1 MLARKKMGAIAL
13 AVMIAIG
20 SLVAVLLLS
29 QPSDELHEISISE
42 VLELTSTRNPIE
54 DIVVTSDESPML
66 PLIATPAGCWYN
78 IGGTDE
84 SSGDTD
90 HDETRHGLK
99 PLLISMDGE
108 LDTNHYRIIDYLDSQ
123 TAMVLG
129 SVQSTGAEETFVAA
143 GTPAQISVMV
153 AEYVFASA
161 AGALIIQDDQEG
173 YNLGVVAAPI
183 ASYLNIPVIV
193 TDSFTNYDSLRSNLR
208 SLHVKYTIII
218 GDSASYIARQLG
230 FKCILLE
237 TPAEIN
243 DNVLQVIRHRFG
255 EINYI
260 TMTNPVDAAPPEID
274 EVAQEIMK
282 GSVNNLKVQTG
293 NLESDIVGEST
304 QTFDITVPEG
314 INRVQIYINFTKIES
329 TPLDPIKNT
338 IEVEPHIF
346 AYLWGPSNQL
356 IAFAPSFSYDVG
368 KDYIETQTIDAP
380 GTYTLEVDVYYGTK
394 GFNTYAGTQFGISKI
409 DAEYDVTVI
418 TSTQSTPHLSWYP
431 KMSMMAA
438 YLTASHGGI
447 VLADPDF
454 ELTTEDYALE
464 AEGYGTGPYYET
476 GLHETVNRKVEYV
489 VESLNQTVESL
500 STFDLKDGYLDGPAW
515 LAVLAGPNMIPQ
527 HYEPKDPSWVEDVIY
542 GVGWPTDIQYSMDL
556 TLSNARILGRDIGDV
571 SALIARTLF
580 YEPYVESHTQM
591 IKQEYGD
598 SEDWKNNFH
607 FLAGELGG
615 RTGWFFWQREFASEV
630 EDHGFQSEEYYQNY
644 ENDRQTMIAM
654 GAYER
659 ANYFDLMMHGNWY
672 WYVPEMNGVDEYST
686 SVKNS
691 DLLKAPQDWELGPSI
706 YNSGSCILGRID
718 GISPS
723 QSLTFAFMHAGINA
737 FFSSTRS
744 TGSEAHAGTIERGLL
759 YDDISVGEA
768 IRRDKHENQEP
779 AAYYVRMLFA
789 DPAFNP
795 YEPENGFSDQ
805 GRPQLVTDQQASE
818 TRGTVTKTIPISKG
832 LSSSEC
838 EDESCDIDLKFTQY
852 FNYDTMT
859 TELYNIANNHS
870 EIAVLYSI
878 GTTYEGRDIWA
889 MKISDNPHEYEE
901 EEPEVLFTGAHH
913 GREWASYEV
922 PLYLL
927 YYLVDNYKCC
937 PTDNDGDGLINE
949 DVFDGEDN
957 DGDGLIDE
965 DEEEARISW
974 LIDNRQIWFV
984 PIVNPDGVSF
994 AHSQREAGGLSDEN
1008 LWRKNREPNKNPV
1021 TGEDYPEHL
1030 GGNDM
1035 WGTDLNRN
1043 YGFHWG
1049 ELGYQGYADPS
1060 REDYI
1065 GPLDKTDED
1074 NDRRVNE
1081 DKMDNIDNDGD
1092 GRIDED
1098 TRGGF
1103 STAETKAIKR
1113 LVEEHNF
1120 VIAMN
1125 FHTYGGKIYWP
1136 WVWTLELTPDE
1147 DLFAFLA
1154 ERMSKF
1160 NGYEYR
1166 NMSERQQDQLSR
1178 HPPVD
1183 GDSNDWMYGKHKI
1196 LAYTI
1201 EVGDQFILPEEEIL
1215 PTCKMHVG
1223 PNLLMVEVA
1232 DNPWQRKIGIE
1243 HEPLGN
1249 TSSTKGYTVKAVLNS
1264 PKKLE
1269 LQSEGIK
1276 IYYSVDGENYDEI
1289 RMEATTEPNEF
1300 EARIPGQKPGTKISY
1315 YISVTDKNTHL
1326 SQLPKYAPYNDFNFR
1341 VIPARGQ
1348 ASASILW
1355 AHVIF
1360 IMGAIIF
1367 VAAAGYYGVRYLRK
1381 GYGINKVIQMSGI
1394 ATGMIFVGGFPLG
1407 FLLAYQV
1414 YGTPWTGIPFG
1425 WDITDNKTLV
1435 IFLFWGISL
1444 FLVRGTTMNY
1454 FARGRG
1460 KHCPYRWLRSLIH
1473 RFEFKPR
1480 TKRRDTISH
1489 ERFAK
1494 LAIIGAILTISL
1506 YLIPHSLMVSPAFS
1520 IFLFVFMIGIFIVPT
1535 NKK

>member
-1 MLARKKMGAIAL
+1 MLARKKMFAIAI
-13 AVMIAIG
+13 AVMIAIA
-20 SLVAVLLLS
+20 SLVAVLILS
-29 QPSDELHEISISE
+29 QTDDQLHEIYISE
-42 VLELTSTRNPIE
+42 VLELTSTRNTIE
-54 DIVVTSDESPML
+54 DIVITSDESPML
-66 PLIATPAGCWYN
+66 PLISTPAACWYD
-78 IGGTDE
+78 IGGMAE
-84 SSGDTD
+84 NSGEADYDDTS
-90 HDETRHGLK
+90 HGLK
-99 PLLISMDGE
+99 PLFIATDGE
-108 LDTNHYRIIDYLDSQ
+108 LTSAHHRFIDYCELT
-123 TAMVLG
+123 TAMVIG
-129 SVQSTGAEETFVAA
+129 TVQSTSTDETFTAE
-143 GTPAQISVMV
+143 GTPAQISIVV
-153 AEYVFASA
+153 AEYIYSSA
-161 AGALIIQDDQEG
+161 AGALIVQDDPEG

-183 ASYLNIPVIV
+183 ASYLNIPVV
-193 TDSFTNYDSLRSNLR
+193 VVDAFTDYGSLKSHLNALD
-208 SLHVKYTIII
+208 VKYTINI
-218 GDSASYIARQLG
+218 GESASYIARQLG

-237 TPAEIN
+237 TSEEIN
-243 DNVLQVIRHRFG
+243 DNVLQVIQHRFG

-260 TMTNPVDAAPPEID
+260 TMTNPSDVVPPDVDERNL
-274 EVAQEIMK
+274 EVLK

-293 NLESDIVGEST
+293 NLENDIVGEST
-304 QTFDITVPEG
+304 QTFDISVPEG
-314 INRVQIYINFTKIES
+314 INRVQIYINFTKVES
-329 TPLDPIKNT
+329 TPLDPLKKT
-338 IEVEPHIF
+338 IEIEPHIF
-346 AYLWGPSNQL
+346 AYLYGPSDQL
-356 IAFAPSFSYDVG
+356 VAFAPSFSYDVG
-368 KDYIETQTIDAP
+368 RDYLETQTINAP
-380 GTYTLEVDVYYGTK
+380 GTYRLVVDVYYGTK
-394 GFNTYAGTQFGISKI
+394 GFNTYAGTQFGVSKI
-409 DAEYDVTVI
+409 DAEYDVTVV

-431 KMSMMAA
+431 KMSMMAP
-438 YLTASHGGI
+438 YLTAAHGGL

-464 AEGYGTGPYYET
+464 AEGYSTGPYYET
-476 GLHETVNRKVEYV
+476 GLHDVVNRKVEYV
-489 VESLNQTVESL
+489 VAKLNQTVEYL
-500 STFDLKDGYLDGPAW
+500 STYDLLDGYLDGPAW
-515 LAVLAGPNMIPQ
+515 LAILAGPNMIPQ

-542 GVGWPTDIQYSMDL
+542 GVGWPTDLQYSMDL

-580 YEPYVESHTQM
+580 YEPYTEGHSNL
-591 IKQEYGD
+591 IKQQYGAT
-598 SEDWKNNFH
+598 EEWKNNFH

-691 DLLKAPQDWELGPSI
+691 DLMKAPNDWELGPSI

-718 GISPS
+718 GISPV
-723 QSLTFAFMHAGINA
+723 QSLTFAFVHAGINA

-744 TGSEAHAGTIERGLL
+744 TGSEAKAGTIERGLL

-768 IRRDKHENQEP
+768 IRRDKQENQEP
-779 AAYYVRMLFA
+779 AAYYVRMLYA

-795 YEPENGFSDQ
+795 YEPENGYSDQ
-805 GRPQLVTDQQASE
+805 GRPKLVTGTPESS
-818 TRGTVTKTIPISKG
+818 TRGNVVNTIPISK
-832 LSSSEC
+832 SSSLAPTQLE
-838 EDESCDIDLKFTQY
+838 DIDQKFTQY
-852 FNYDTMT
+852 YTYDSMT
-859 TELYNIANNHS
+859 DDLYDIAANHS
-870 EIAVLYSI
+870 DIAVLYSI
-878 GTTYEGRDIWA
+878 GNTHEGRDIWA

-901 EEPEVLFTGAHH
+901 DEPEVLFTGAHH

-922 PLYLL
+922 PLYFL
-927 YYLVDNYKCC
+927 YYLVENYQCC
-937 PTDNDGDGLINE
+937 PKDNDGDGLINE
-949 DVFDGEDN
+949 DYFDGEDN

-965 DEEEARISW
+965 DEKEARISW
-974 LIDNRQIWFV
+974 LIDNRQIWII
-984 PIVNPDGVSF
+984 PMVNSDGVAY
-994 AHSQREAGGLSDEN
+994 AHSQRETGGMNDEN
-1008 LWRKNREPNKNPV
+1008 LWRKNREPNKNPM

-1043 YGFHWG
+1043 YGFRWG

-1074 NDRRVNE
+1074 NDRRLNE

-1092 GRIDED
+1092 GQIDED
-1098 TRGGF
+1098 IRGGF
-1103 STAETKAIKR
+1103 STAETQAIRR

-1147 DLFAFLA
+1147 DLFCFLA
-1154 ERMSKF
+1154 EKMNKF

-1166 NMSERQQDQLSR
+1166 NMSERQQEQLSR

-1201 EVGDQFILPEEEIL
+1201 EIGTQFILPEEEII
-1215 PTCKMHVG
+1215 PTCKLHLG

-1232 DNPWQRKIGIE
+1232 DNPWQRKLGIT

-1249 TSSTKGYTVKAVLNS
+1249 TSNTKGYTIKAVINN
-1264 PKKLE
+1264 PKSLE
-1269 LQSEGIK
+1269 LQSGGINV
-1276 IYYSVDGENYDEI
+1276 YYSIDGENYNEI
-1289 RMEATTEPNEF
+1289 RMELTDEPNEF
-1300 EARIPGQKPGTKISY
+1300 EARIPGQKPGTAVSY
-1315 YISVTDKNTHL
+1315 YISVTDKDSHL
-1326 SQLPKYAPYNDFNFR
+1326 TQLPKYAPYNSFNFR
-1341 VIPARGQ
+1341 VIPARGH

-1367 VAAAGYYGVRYLRK
+1367 VVGAAYYGVKFLSK

-1435 IFLFWGISL
+1435 IFLYWGISL
-1444 FLVRGTTMNY
+1444 LLVRGTTMNL

-1460 KHCPYRWLRSLIH
+1460 KYCPYRWLLKLARG
-1473 RFEFKPR
+1473 REFATRK
-1480 TKRRDTISH
+1480 KRHNTISH

-1506 YLIPHSLMVSPAFS
+1506 YLIPHSLMVSPVFS
-1520 IFLFVFMIGIFIVPT
+1520 ISLFGLLIGIFILPQR
-1535 NKK
+1535 KAR